1 MSRPDAAPESTN
13 PAAVNA
19 AAGSAEPASRPRT
32 AGRLRRVPAIA
43 WVLGL
48 ALLLRVAVLA
58 LAPSTVFTYYG
69 GDSTRYLRLEISGVN
84 GLFSDTAM
92 PAGYPGFLA
101 VLHGITRWLPLTVV
115 VQHLLGLG
123 TAALSY
129 LALLRVGAPR
139 WAAVVPAIIIGL
151 SGDQV
156 FLEHGIFTEALWI
169 PLVVL
174 ALYLLCRAV
183 GDEPRRVRWLAAGG
197 VALAAS
203 ALTRNVSEFLP
214 VLLAVWAAVAFPAPW
229 RRRLAHGGAILVPAV
244 LVILVYIVI
253 AKPISDGYS
262 GITENSGFS
271 AYSRVGQ
278 FADCTAFTPPAGARP
293 LCVSTPP
300 DKRSGPF
307 FWTYNPKSPL
317 NAKLHFSPYNARQQ
331 AILRDF
337 ARAAILHQPLD
348 YARTVAKDLLRYVD
362 PTVGTPRPDSGTDA
376 DRMSFKSTVPTAQSQ
391 SPELLAD
398 QYDVKYSG
406 VGDGTASTAG
416 RYALGLYQA
425 VFRIQG
431 LMILLLLGVTI
442 AGVVLARGTLRAAGW
457 LFLLTAVYL
466 FVVPVAVSSYDIR
479 YAIPAIDVLAAGAG
493 VGAAAI
499 GSRVLTVSRRRGT
512 AAA

>member
-1 MSRPDAAPESTN
+1 MSRPDAAPEPT
-13 PAAVNA
+13 NA
-19 AAGSAEPASRPRT
+19 AAVDAEPAPRSP
-32 AGRLRRVPAIA
+32 AGAERRRVPAIA

-48 ALLLRVAVLA
+48 ALLLRIAVLA

-123 TAALSY
+123 AAALSY
-129 LALLRVGAPR
+129 FALLRVGTPR
-139 WAAVVPAIIIGL
+139 WAALLPAIVIGL

-169 PLVVL
+169 PLLIL
-174 ALYLLCRAV
+174 AMYLFCRAI
-183 GDEPRRVRWLAAGG
+183 GDEPRRVRWLAAAGA
-197 VALAAS
+197 ALAAS

-214 VLLAVWAAVAFPAPW
+214 VMLAVWAVVAFPAPW
-229 RRRLAHGGAILVPAV
+229 RRRLVHGAAVLVPAV
-244 LVILVYIVI
+244 LVIVVYVVI
-253 AKPISDGYS
+253 AKPISGGYS
-262 GITENSGFS
+262 GITENAGFS

-278 FADCTAFTPPAGARP
+278 FADCSAFTPPAGTRP

-317 NAKLHFSPYNARQQ
+317 NAKLHFSPYNAEQQ
-331 AILRDF
+331 GILRDF
-337 ARAAILHQPLD
+337 ARTAILHQPLD
-348 YARTVAKDLLRYVD
+348 YVRTVVKDVLRYVD
-362 PTVGTPRPDSGTDA
+362 PTVGTPRADSGTDA
-376 DRMSFKSTVPTAQSQ
+376 DRMSFQSTVPTAQSQ
-391 SPELLAD
+391 SAELLAD
-398 QYDVKYSG
+398 QFDVKYSG
-406 VGDGTASTAG
+406 VGDGTTSTTG

-425 VFRIQG
+425 VFRVQG
-431 LMILLLLGVTI
+431 LLILLLLGITI
-442 AGVVLARGTLRAAGW
+442 AGVVLARGTLRVAGW
-457 LFLLTAVYL
+457 LFLLTSVYL

-479 YAIPAIDVLAAGAG
+479 YAIPAINVLAAGAG

-499 GSRVLTVSRRRGT
+499 GARALARTRRRG
-512 AAA
+512 AAAEA